1 MTTILRID
9 ASSRPGPALSTGAEA
24 SFSRT
29 LADALLVHLTA
40 RFDARLGAMRDLGVD
55 PVPTISDTTIKG
67 FYTSPE
73 EMNDDLR
80 AATALSD
87 TLIAELE
94 AADILLISTPIYNF
108 SVPAALKAWID
119 QVVRI
124 GRTFA
129 YEDGAFRG
137 LLENKRAYIAYAYGA
152 PGYGAGGPLETFD
165 HMKPYLTMILNFIG
179 IEQVE
184 SFAIE
189 GTTGEIEMVEAAKAE
204 AHRQI
209 ERHFATQGAARC

>member
-9 ASSRPGPALSTGAEA
+9 ASSRPGPALAAGAEA

-29 LADALLVHLTA
+29 LADALLEHLTTT
-40 RFDARLGAMRDLGVD
+40 FDARLDEVRDLATN
-55 PVPTISDTTIKG
+55 PIPAISDATIKG
-67 FYTSPE
+67 FYTMPE
-73 EMNDDLR
+73 AINDELL

-87 TLIAELE
+87 TLIAEIE
-94 AADILLISTPIYNF
+94 VADILLISTPIYNF
-108 SVPAALKAWID
+108 AVPAALKAWID
-119 QVVRI
+119 QIVRI

-129 YEDGAFRG
+129 YEDGQFRG
-137 LLENKRAYIAYAYGA
+137 LLKGKRAYVAYAYGA
-152 PGYGAGGPLETFD
+152 PGYGEGGPLQGYD

-189 GTTGEIEMVEAAKAE
+189 GTTGEADAVEAAKTVALANMEQHFTAQE
-204 AHRQI
+204 A
-209 ERHFATQGAARC
+209 A

>member
-1 MTTILRID
+1 
-9 ASSRPGPALSTGAEA
+9 
-24 SFSRT
+24 
-29 LADALLVHLTA
+29 
-40 RFDARLGAMRDLGVD
+40 MRDLGVD
-55 PVPTISDTTIKG
+55 AVPTNSDATIKS
-67 FYTSPE
+67 FYTPPE
-73 EMNDDLR
+73 EMNDNLR

-87 TLIAELE
+87 MLIAELE

-137 LLENKRAYIAYAYGA
+137 LLENKRAYVAYAYGA
-152 PGYGAGGPLETFD
+152 PGYGTGRPLENFD

-189 GTTGEIEMVEAAKAE
+189 GTTGEIEMVQAAKADALSE
-204 AHRQI
+204 I
-209 ERHFATQGAARC
+209 ERHFMAQELA